1 MTWWAEWAGGR
12 RLALWLVS
20 GALCVAALA
29 ASAETPERTPTNQ
42 PAAVLTAAQELFTN
56 ALPAWMESSVLA
68 TNAAQWADLAATWR
82 NNPDSEASP
91 MENFT
96 MPVEHYDDGRIRAI
110 LHAGRAAV
118 GKKGLI
124 WAWQVSL
131 DFQNQEGGPDGQIE
145 ATSCLYDRNTKRGY
159 CPDRVRLCRTN
170 VVIQG
175 SGLYWVMGTQRM
187 QILSNAMVYLPQMV
201 KLPAAAEAGAT
212 GRHRAAA
219 DKKNA
224 APGGSGGGATK

>member
-12 RLALWLVS
+12 QLALWLVS
-20 GALCVAALA
+20 VALCVAASA
-29 ASAETPERTPTNQ
+29 ATPGRALTNQ
-42 PAAVLTAAQELFTN
+42 PAAALTSVPEVLTN
-56 ALPAWMESSVLA
+56 ALPAWMELSVLA
-68 TNAAQWADLAATWR
+68 TNAAEWADLATTWR
-82 NNPDSEASP
+82 NKPDVEASP

-96 MPVEHYDDGRIRAI
+96 MPVEHYDDGRIRAL

-131 DFQNQEGGPDGQIE
+131 DFLGPEGAPDGRIE
-145 ATSCLYDRNTKRGY
+145 AGSCLYDRNTKRGY
-159 CPDRVRLCRTN
+159 CPDNVRLCRTN

-187 QILSNAMVYLPQMV
+187 QILSNAVVYLPQMV
-201 KLPAAAEAGAT
+201 KLPAAAGAG
-212 GRHRAAA
+212 GVGKRRAAA
-219 DKKNA
+219 DKQDA
-224 APGGSGGGATK
+224 APVGSGGGATK